1 MPAPKDFVKLLK
13 QHGTDSAREAMM
25 QLDLSMSTAV
35 AMLDD
40 EKVYGRLW
48 ESRTNSEA
56 VLYLLKTVI
65 DKETTKASPSVRAAL
80 KDVRELFEST
90 VRAQTQVF
98 KDKQ

>member
-1 MPAPKDFVKLLK
+1 MPTPEDFAKLLK
-13 QHGTDSAREAMM
+13 QHGIDSAREAML

-48 ESRTNSEA
+48 ESRANSEA

-65 DKETTKASPSVRAAL
+65 ENETAKSSPSVLAAI
-80 KDVRELFEST
+80 KHVRELFESS

-98 KDKQ
+98 RDKQ